1 MAIVTTKSAVMN
13 ATTVEKLVTE
23 HSSVQNQK
31 WREAQQ
37 KAKVKRVEAKE
48 ERAAKEI
55 GCRDPAGHVEGLIW
69 LMSVPQQERVAR
81 DFQCQQRG
89 ARGGHLHSQ
98 DRHRS
103 SGDSGCLEKARK
115 RAMVKAKESQVSAS

>member
-1 MAIVTTKSAVMN
+1 MAIVTTKSAAMN
-13 ATTVEKLVTE
+13 VTTVEKLVTE

-48 ERAAKEI
+48 EKAAKEL
-55 GCRDPAGHVEGLIW
+55 GCRNLAGHVAGLTW
-69 LMSVPQQERVAR
+69 LMSVPQQVRVAR

-98 DRHRS
+98 DRRRS
-103 SGDSGCLEKARK
+103 NGDNGCLEKVQTKAR
-115 RAMVKAKESQVSAS
+115 VKAKENLASAS